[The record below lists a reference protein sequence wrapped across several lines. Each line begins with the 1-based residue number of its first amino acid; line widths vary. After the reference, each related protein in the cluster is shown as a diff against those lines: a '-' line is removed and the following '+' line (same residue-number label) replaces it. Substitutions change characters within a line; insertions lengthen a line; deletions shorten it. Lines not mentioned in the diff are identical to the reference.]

1 MNELLLDDADRRE
14 AVTGS
19 RENATKEINANLL
32 ILISLIILHYFK
44 CGTKAHLLFLYT

>member
-19 RENATKEINANLL
+19 RENATKEINANLNQ
-32 ILISLIILHYFK
+32 SHNF
-44 CGTKAHLLFLYT
+44 ALF